1 MNLKENRERYREAL
15 GGGKGEY
22 DVIVLYSHRMK
33 EKQLKK
39 YTQKE
44 VKKIPSVKK
53 SEVNDYPCSS
63 ETRLH
68 FK

>member
-1 MNLKENRERYREAL
+1 MNLKENREGYKETL

-39 YTQKE
+39 YTKKK
-44 VKKIPSVKK
+44 VKKIMSVKK
-53 SEVNDYPCSS
+53 SEV
-63 ETRLH
+63 
-68 FK
+68 